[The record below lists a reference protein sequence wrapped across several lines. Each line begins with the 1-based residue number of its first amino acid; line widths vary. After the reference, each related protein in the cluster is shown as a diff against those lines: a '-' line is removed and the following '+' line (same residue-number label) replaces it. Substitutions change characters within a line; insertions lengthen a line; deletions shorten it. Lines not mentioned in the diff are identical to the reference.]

1 MVYDT
6 SGVERRGMDQ
16 KGFEKKLDEVTEKF
30 SKTVSDG
37 VKRVEET
44 FEKGKES
51 LKSHPEVR
59 DRWKSFAFSPSGGMI
74 LVIVGFIWLLST
86 LGVFNHP
93 VFPILLIG
101 LGVFLIFKKQ
111 PE

>member
-6 SGVERRGMDQ
+6 YGVERRGMDQ

-44 FEKGKES
+44 FEKGRES
-51 LKSHPEVR
+51 LKSNPEAR
-59 DRWKSFAFSPSGGMI
+59 DRWKSFALSPSGG
-74 LVIVGFIWLLST
+74 VIFIIIGVIWLLST
-86 LGVFNHP
+86 LGVFGHP

-101 LGVFLIFKKQ
+101 FGIFLIFKKQ

>member
-1 MVYDT
+1 MLYD
-6 SGVERRGMDQ
+6 SPGVERRGMDQ

-30 SKTVSDG
+30 SKTVSEG

-44 FEKGKES
+44 FERGKES
-51 LKSHPEVR
+51 LKSNPEVK

-74 LVIVGFIWLLST
+74 LVILGFIWLLST

-93 VFPILLIG
+93 VFPILVIILG
-101 LGVFLIFKKQ
+101 LYLIFKKHS
-111 PE
+111 E

>member
-1 MVYDT
+1 MMYDS
-6 SGVERRGMDQ
+6 SGYERRSMDQ

-37 VKRVEET
+37 VKRVEDT
-44 FEKGKES
+44 FEKSKES
-51 LKSHPEVR
+51 LKSNPEVR
-59 DRWKSFAFSPSGGMI
+59 NRWKSFAFSPSGGM
-74 LVIVGFIWLLST
+74 LFVIVGFVWLLST

-93 VFPILLIG
+93 VFPILLII
-101 LGVFLIFKKQ
+101 LGIYLIFKKH